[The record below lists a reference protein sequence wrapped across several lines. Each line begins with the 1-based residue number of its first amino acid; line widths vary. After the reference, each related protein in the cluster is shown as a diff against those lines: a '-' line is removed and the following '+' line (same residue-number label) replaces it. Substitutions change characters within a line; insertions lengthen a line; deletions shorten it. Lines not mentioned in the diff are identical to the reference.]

1 MEAGKCEDE
10 KVAKKCME
18 TCDMCGDEGGQG
30 VKCKDKMPAKKCIKM
45 MEAGKC
51 EDKKIAKQCKKTC
64 DMCEDGPKKSN
75 YWFTL
80 HVPSSYLTSLHQ
92 LIFVC
97 TSLGPF
103 ELIDHNG
110 DGNITRD
117 EWQEKI
123 ELAMEKVMYVTNAT
137 FNESL
142 YDDIWE
148 TLDCNN
154 ATALDIEVKSLKN
167 SFCWTIW

>member
-1 MEAGKCEDE
+1 MRTKKLLNNARRLVTCVRMVLR
-10 KVAKKCME
+10 KVIIDSHYM
-18 TCDMCGDEGGQG
+18 
-30 VKCKDKMPAKKCIKM
+30 
-45 MEAGKC
+45 
-51 EDKKIAKQCKKTC
+51 
-64 DMCEDGPKKSN
+64 
-75 YWFTL
+75 YL
-80 HVPSSYLTSLHQ
+80 LSSYLTSLHQ

-154 ATALDIEVKSLKN
+154 ATALDIEVKS
-167 SFCWTIW
+167 